1 LPAAKKRKR
10 RKTTLCRLRF
20 FAAFLASGFRTP
32 HFPMRLLEFW
42 LHHQAEF
49 LTAILRHIALVAVS
63 TGIAVL
69 LGVPLGVLAQ
79 RRPRLGAPLLGVA
92 NVLQTIPSLAMFGF
106 LIPLPL
112 IGGIGAKA
120 ALIVLT
126 LYALL
131 PVMRLTVNGLQSVE
145 KPLREASMALG
156 LTDAQTLRY
165 VELPLARPSILA
177 GIRVATV
184 VGVGTATI
192 AAAIGAG
199 GLGEYIFRG
208 VASVDSTVI
217 LAGAIPAALLALAA
231 DAALG
236 WVERWLAPG
245 HQRNPRGLLIAI
257 TATAAALV
265 LLTGGLLWAERKGER
280 IVVGSKNF
288 TEQVILGELLAQ
300 MIERNTPLEVT
311 RKLNLG
317 DTLVCETA
325 LRAGDLDLYVE
336 YTGTALTAIFKQPVL
351 LNADEVT
358 QRVATGYAATS
369 RTMLPPLGFNN
380 TYVILVRGADA
391 RERGLKTISD
401 TARVSPQWRAGFGA
415 AFLDR
420 EDGYRGLV
428 QAYGLKFA
436 EAPLSMDL
444 SLTYRALAER
454 QVDLISGD
462 ATNGLIAKLDLFA
475 LEDDRH
481 YFPPYHAVPVVR
493 NETLQKHPELRPL
506 LERLAGLISDQ
517 EMRQMNYE
525 AEVERREPAAI
536 VQAFFAR
543 HPQVVRSQP

>member
-1 LPAAKKRKR
+1 
-10 RKTTLCRLRF
+10 
-20 FAAFLASGFRTP
+20 
-32 HFPMRLLEFW
+32 MRLLEFW
-42 LHHQAEF
+42 LNHQAEF
-49 LTAILRHIALVAVS
+49 MAAILRHLALVVAA

-69 LGVPLGVLAQ
+69 AGVPLGVLSY

-92 NVLQTIPSLAMFGF
+92 NIVQTIPSLAMFGF
-106 LIPLPL
+106 LIPLPV

-120 ALIVLT
+120 ALVVLI

-131 PVMRLTVNGLQSVE
+131 PVMRTTVSGLQSIE
-145 KPLREASMALG
+145 PSIREAALAMG
-156 LTDAQTLRY
+156 MTEAQMLRL

-177 GIRVATV
+177 GVRVATV

-217 LAGAIPAALLALAA
+217 LAGAIPAALLALLA
-231 DAALG
+231 DFALG
-236 WVERWLAPG
+236 GLERLLAPG
-245 HQRNPRGLLIAI
+245 RMRQKRISF
-257 TATAAALV
+257 AAAATVSSLLLLLLV
-265 LLTGGLLWAERKGER
+265 GSLLWAERKGNR

-300 MIERNTPLEVT
+300 LIERNTALQVT

-325 LRAGDLDLYVE
+325 MRAGDLDMYVE

-351 LNADEVT
+351 LNSDEVNR
-358 QRVATGYAATS
+358 RVAASYAATG
-369 RTMLPPLGFNN
+369 RTMLAPFGFNN
-380 TYVILVRGADA
+380 TYVILVRGEEA
-391 RERGLKTISD
+391 RRLGLQTISQAAKY
-401 TARVSPQWRAGFGA
+401 TANWRAGFGA

-420 EDGYRGLV
+420 EDGYQGLV
-428 QAYGLKFA
+428 QTYGLKFA
-436 EAPLSMDL
+436 EAPRAMDL

-454 QVDLISGD
+454 QVDLIAGD

-475 LEDDRH
+475 LTDDRH

-493 NETLQKHPELRPL
+493 TEALQRQPELRAL
-506 LERLAGLISDQ
+506 IERLSGLISDQ

-525 AEVERREPAAI
+525 AEVERRDPAAI

-543 HPQVVRSQP
+543 HPQTLNKL